1 MIPSAYY
8 PRTLLIV
15 CQFLMMGA
23 QSYSYSGK
31 PESVEWLVKN
41 ARGKSRMSNCD
52 LTRVGRGNRPIK
64 YSDFFD
70 NQTQPNDIS
79 DADWLTMAEKAYDCI
94 LDCMNDEKLQYLLAG
109 IESGDGRGLI
119 NRLQNICGNKQQ
131 RMDQIDADIENQT
144 AATITQWSAF
154 RDKLSDLLRKR
165 NLIPGLQDNEKE
177 SDAKHVDGRTW

>member
-1 MIPSAYY
+1 MLNHNQEIDRDSVTAQHLADKPKVLWPRMIPPAYY

-31 PESVEWLVKN
+31 PEPVEWLVKK

-70 NQTQPNDIS
+70 NQTKPNDIS

-94 LDCMNDEKLQYLLAG
+94 LDCINDEKLQYLLAG
-109 IESGDGRGLI
+109 IESGDDMHDGI
-119 NRLQNICGNKQQ
+119 EPPENKG
-131 RMDQIDADIENQT
+131 D
-144 AATITQWSAF
+144 F
-154 RDKLSDLLRKR
+154 R
-165 NLIPGLQDNEKE
+165 
-177 SDAKHVDGRTW
+177 A